1 MLRFIRSKKGIA
13 LLATLVVVAV
23 AAVGA
28 YAYFTNSG
36 STVGTP
42 VTGATVGPTTW
53 TVAYGTTA
61 YACHNPADTGCN
73 ALAPAPSLTDPSSP
87 VATVPF
93 TVTNND
99 ASDEALTS
107 YTIKLSGS
115 NTDAGGDPACNS
127 SDFAVNGA
135 AYTAPVKVTAGGL
148 PTTLSPASDSPNN
161 VYHGSFTVQMVENN
175 ANQDSCEGWTPTI
188 EVDATS

>member
-1 MLRFIRSKKGIA
+1 MLKLIRSKKGV
-13 LLATLVVVAV
+13 LLLVTLVMLAL

-28 YAYFTNSG
+28 YGYFTNSG
-36 STVGTP
+36 STAGTP
-42 VTGATVGPTTW
+42 VTDATVGPASW

-61 YACHNPADTGCN
+61 YACHNPADSGCN
-73 ALAPAPSLTDPSSP
+73 ALAPAPSLSDANSP

-93 TVTNND
+93 IVTNND
-99 ASDEALTS
+99 EADEALTS

-115 NTDAGGDPACNS
+115 NTDLGGDPACNS
-127 SDFAVNGA
+127 SDFAVNGV
-135 AYTAPVKVTAGGL
+135 AYTAPVTVTGGGL
-148 PTTLSPASDSPNN
+148 PATLSPKSDAPNN

-175 ANQDSCEGWTPTI
+175 GNQDSCEGWTPTV